1 MPKRPATF
9 LRPGERDALL
19 AAVADPRDR
28 AILTLYC
35 FAGLRR
41 NELRMLDRADV
52 DFRERSVTVR
62 FAKRGKQRV
71 VPLHPRVVEALTEY
85 LATRGDDHPALFVS
99 GRGGRLALKTL
110 WHVLDRATAGV
121 DLGKPVR
128 LHSLRHT
135 CLTNVYRA
143 TKDLTVVQRLAGH
156 SDIRTTTI
164 YLHMDDDEAR
174 RAIDAQ

>member
-1 MPKRPATF
+1 MSKRPATF
-9 LRPGERDALL
+9 LRPAERDALL
-19 AAVADPRDR
+19 AAVDDPRDR
-28 AILTLYC
+28 AILTLFT

-52 DFRERSVTVR
+52 DFRERAVLVR
-62 FAKRGKQRV
+62 FAKRGKQRT
-71 VPLHPRVVEALTEY
+71 VPLHPRVIEALTAY
-85 LATRGDDHPALFVS
+85 LATRADEHPALFLS
-99 GRGGRLALKTL
+99 GRGQRMALKTL
-110 WHVLDRATAGV
+110 WHVLDRATSAV
-121 DLGKPVR
+121 ELDKAIR

-156 SDIRTTTI
+156 ADIRTTTI